1 MGLDVEMK
9 LKEGQTT
16 QTDSGLSSEEED
28 LEVLSPDEDEAE
40 PTEMEIV
47 WGNVVKFVILH
58 ALALYSVTLLPSLSL
73 ASWVFMISS
82 YIISGLLLH
91 TPALAPLLLLFL
103 LILLLI
109 LFLLLVLLLLLLR
122 LLLALLLT
130 SCLLP
135 AWGITAGAHRLWAHR
150 SYKVNH
156 ARQLF
161 EILQILVW

>member
-1 MGLDVEMK
+1 MGTVEHQGTGAAEQPSNRRPETRMGLDVEMK

-82 YIISGLLLH
+82 YIIS
-91 TPALAPLLLLFL
+91 
-103 LILLLI
+103 
-109 LFLLLVLLLLLLR
+109 
-122 LLLALLLT
+122 
-130 SCLLP
+130 
-135 AWGITAGAHRLWAHR
+135 AWGITAGAHR
-150 SYKVNH
+150 
-156 ARQLF
+156 
-161 EILQILVW
+161 